1 MNDSSDPGRLPDL
14 DKLPLETQ
22 PPAEL
27 QHRVL
32 GTLRSEGLIGRSPSR
47 PASRWLAAAAC
58 LAAMLLGWTA
68 RGLVLDAGPDRLATS
83 GDYLILLA
91 EPEPLRTSKSMDAL
105 VAEYS
110 AWARQLASEE
120 RLVTAGHLVGEST
133 RLEPEWVAEAAP
145 DSAVPL
151 DSLTGFFVVRAED
164 LEHASE
170 IAATSPHVG
179 YGGRIAVRS
188 IE

>member
-1 MNDSSDPGRLPDL
+1 MKDSSDPGRLPDL

-27 QHRVL
+27 QQRVL
-32 GTLRSEGLIGRSPSR
+32 STLRSEGLIESRAPRPS
-47 PASRWLAAAAC
+47 SRWLAAAAC
-58 LAAMLLGWTA
+58 LAAMLLGWTT
-68 RGLVLDAGPDRLATS
+68 RGLVPESGPDRLAAG
-83 GDYLILLA
+83 GDFLILLA

-133 RLEPEWVAEAAP
+133 RLEPEWVREATP
-145 DSAVPL
+145 SSAVPL